1 MTTWAFLSW
10 FLDNWFFV
18 LWGASIV
25 VAYVY
30 GGKTLAFVIFTFGA
44 TTIAYNRGKS
54 SVNEHAQKVDREREN
69 AYKDIDNRATNRSD
83 VIERLRKRSY

>member
-10 FLDNWFFV
+10 FLDNWLFV
-18 LWGASIV
+18 LWGASIL

-30 GGKTLAFVIFTFGA
+30 GGKTLAFAVFTLGVA
-44 TTIAYNRGKS
+44 SIAYNRGKS
-54 SVNEHAQKVDREREN
+54 SVNKHAEKVEREREN
-69 AYKDIDNRATNRSD
+69 AYKEIDNRDTNRYD

>member
-10 FLDNWFFV
+10 FLDNWLLV

-30 GGKTLAFVIFTFGA
+30 GGKTLAFAVFTLGA
-44 TTIAYNRGKS
+44 ATIAYNRGKS
-54 SVNEHAQKVDREREN
+54 SVNKHAQKVEREREN
-69 AYKDIDNRATNRSD
+69 AYKEIDNRGTNRSD